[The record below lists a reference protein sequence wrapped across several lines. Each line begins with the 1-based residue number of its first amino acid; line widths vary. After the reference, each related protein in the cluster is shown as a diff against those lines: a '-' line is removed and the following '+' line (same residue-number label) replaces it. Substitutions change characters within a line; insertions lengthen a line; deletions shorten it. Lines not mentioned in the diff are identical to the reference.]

1 MRLRGPSASETTR
14 LWPTTTAFGRAAR
27 SKDACVQDISTTT
40 TWLPAEDLSWVRERV
55 PVVGV
60 DAVPVR
66 LDHLGQVTRIGLL
79 LRALPDGTVSRAIVT
94 GRILR
99 GETVREALW
108 RHLTKDLG
116 PDCDPQLP
124 ASITPFTVVEY
135 FPDPNR
141 TGFHDPR
148 QHTVSLAYVVPMTGD
163 CRPAEDALDFAWLTV
178 DEVVSLAVVSE
189 MSQGH
194 DRVVRHALASC
205 RRLP

>member
-1 MRLRGPSASETTR
+1 MSAYERDGAT
-14 LWPTTTAFGRAAR
+14 AAR
-27 SKDACVQDISTTT
+27 HDKDVFLQDISTTT
-40 TWLPAEDLSWVRERV
+40 SWLPEEDLGWVRERV
-55 PVVGV
+55 PLVCV

-66 LDHLGQVTRIGLL
+66 LDHLGQVEKVGLL
-79 LRALPDGTVSRAIVT
+79 LRALPDTTVSRAIVT
-94 GRILR
+94 GRVLR

-135 FPDPNR
+135 FPDPHR

-148 QHTVSLAYVVPMTGD
+148 QHTVSLAYVVPINGEP
-163 CRPAEDALDFAWLTV
+163 RPAEDALDFAWLTV
-178 DEVVSLAVVSE
+178 GEVTSKAVESE

>member
-1 MRLRGPSASETTR
+1 MTT
-14 LWPTTTAFGRAAR
+14 
-27 SKDACVQDISTTT
+27 S
-40 TWLPAEDLSWVRERV
+40 WLPVEDLAYVRERV
-55 PVVGV
+55 PIVAI

-66 LDHLGQVTRIGLL
+66 LDHLGQIQRVGLL

-94 GRILR
+94 GRIMR
-99 GETVREALW
+99 DESVREAIW

-124 ASITPFTVVEY
+124 ASISPFTVVEY
-135 FPDPNR
+135 FPDAER

-148 QHTVSLAYVVPMTGD
+148 QHTVSLAYVVAMNGD
-163 CRPAEDALDFAWLTV
+163 CQPAENALDFAWLTV
-178 DEVVSLAVVSE
+178 DEVTSEAVAKE

>member
-1 MRLRGPSASETTR
+1 MVAPTDLRVSS
-14 LWPTTTAFGRAAR
+14 PT
-27 SKDACVQDISTTT
+27 KDPLVQDISTTPS
-40 TWLPAEDLSWVRERV
+40 WLADEDLAWVRERV
-55 PVVGV
+55 PLVCV

-66 LDHLGQVTRIGLL
+66 LDHLGQIEKVGLL
-79 LRALPDGTVSRAIVT
+79 LRALPDTTVSRAIVT
-94 GRILR
+94 GRVLL

-124 ASITPFTVVEY
+124 PSITPFTVVEY
-135 FPDPNR
+135 FPDPRR

-148 QHTVSLAYVVPMTGD
+148 QHTVSLAYVVPVNGE

-178 DEVVSLAVVSE
+178 DEVTSHAVVSE

>member
-1 MRLRGPSASETTR
+1 L
-14 LWPTTTAFGRAAR
+14 
-27 SKDACVQDISTTT
+27 VQDISTMPS
-40 TWLPAEDLSWVRERV
+40 WLAEEDLSWVRERV
-55 PVVGV
+55 PLVCV

-66 LDHLGQVTRIGLL
+66 LDHLGQIEKVGLL
-79 LRALPDGTVSRAIVT
+79 LRALPDTTVSRAIVT

-108 RHLTKDLG
+108 RHLAKDLG
-116 PDCDPQLP
+116 PDCDPSLP

-135 FPDPNR
+135 FPDPHR

-148 QHTVSLAYVVPMTGD
+148 QHTVSLAYVVPVNGV
-163 CRPAEDALDFAWLTV
+163 CRPAEDALNFAWLTV
-178 DEVVSLAVVSE
+178 DEVTSRAVVSE

>member
-1 MRLRGPSASETTR
+1 MAL
-14 LWPTTTAFGRAAR
+14 GRDCCDAAR
-27 SKDACVQDISTTT
+27 SEDVRVQDISTTT
-40 TWLPAEDLSWVRERV
+40 TWLPEEDLSWVRERV
-55 PVVGV
+55 PLICV

-66 LDHLGQVTRIGLL
+66 LDHLGQVERIGLL

-124 ASITPFTVVEY
+124 ASITPYTVVEY
-135 FPDPNR
+135 FPDPHR

-148 QHTVSLAYVVPMTGD
+148 QHTVSLAYVVPMNGD
-163 CRPAEDALDFAWLTV
+163 CRPAADALDFAWLTV
-178 DEVVSLAVVSE
+178 DEVTSRAVVSE

-194 DRVVRHALASC
+194 DRVVRLALASC

>member
-1 MRLRGPSASETTR
+1 M
-14 LWPTTTAFGRAAR
+14 
-27 SKDACVQDISTTT
+27 QDISTSPS
-40 TWLPAEDLSWVRERV
+40 WLASEDLSWVRERV
-55 PVVGV
+55 PVVGI

-66 LDHLGQVTRIGLL
+66 LDHLGQIEKVGLL
-79 LRALPDGTVSRAIVT
+79 LRVLPDTTVSRAIVT

-116 PDCDPQLP
+116 PDCDPSLP
-124 ASITPFTVVEY
+124 SSITPFTVVEY
-135 FPDPNR
+135 FPDTHR

-148 QHTVSLAYVVPMTGD
+148 QHTVSLAYVVPVNGE

-178 DEVVSLAVVSE
+178 GEVTSKAVESE

-205 RRLP
+205 RALP